1 MGLVI
6 LLLTSQKGVSKTL
19 AYLSAQAL
27 AFAIWGVVFL
37 SLSAN
42 FDNLRTSGPTRASL
56 AIRTFLGILLL
67 VIAVRVFFTEQDPDA
82 IPLKWKSL
90 IEKISA
96 LALFILNLFLSLLQL
111 RFVLLIMI
119 GTDMINAAR
128 LSRMGNIL
136 GLLILLFVLLWP
148 QLLPF
153 ALFLALRDQRGKV
166 LQTLDDWLENN
177 SRLVNAGLLGLLGLF
192 LVWGGLA
199 GLVAG

>member
-6 LLLTSQKGVSKTL
+6 LLLTSKKGVSKTL

-42 FDNLRTSGPTRASL
+42 FESLRTSEPTRASL

-67 VIAVRVFFTEQDPDA
+67 VIAVRVFFTDQDPDA
-82 IPLKWKSL
+82 MPLKWRSL

-96 LALFILNLFLSLLQL
+96 VALFILNLFLSLLQL

-119 GTDMINAAR
+119 GADMINAAR
-128 LSRMGNIL
+128 LSQTGTIL

-148 QLLPF
+148 QLLPL
-153 ALFLALRDQRGKV
+153 AVFLTLRDQRDK
-166 LQTLDDWLENN
+166 LLLTLDGWLEKN
-177 SRLVNAGLLGLLGLF
+177 SRLFNAGLLGILGLF

>member
-42 FDNLRTSGPTRASL
+42 FDNLRTSEPTRASL

-67 VIAVRVFFTEQDPDA
+67 VIAIRVFFTEQDPDA
-82 IPLKWKSL
+82 MPLKWKAL
-90 IEKISA
+90 IEKVSA
-96 LALFILNLFLSLLQL
+96 IVLFILNLFLSLLQL

-153 ALFLALRDQRGKV
+153 AVFLTLRDQRDKM
-166 LQTLDDWLENN
+166 LEALDDWLERN

>member
-6 LLLTSQKGVSKTL
+6 LLLTSKKGVSKTL

-27 AFAIWGVVFL
+27 AFAVWGVVFL

-42 FDNLRTSGPTRASL
+42 FDSLRTSEPTRASL

-82 IPLKWKSL
+82 IPLKWRSL

-96 LALFILNLFLSLLQL
+96 IALFILNLFLSLLQL

-128 LSRMGNIL
+128 LSRTGTIL

-148 QLLPF
+148 QLLPL
-153 ALFLALRDQRGKV
+153 AVFLALRDQRDKM
-166 LQTLDDWLENN
+166 LKTLDDWLERN
-177 SRLVNAGLLGLLGLF
+177 SRLFNAGLLGLLGLF
-192 LVWGGLA
+192 LVWVGLA

>member
-6 LLLTSQKGVSKTL
+6 LLLTSKKGFSKTL

-37 SLSAN
+37 NLSAN

-67 VIAVRVFFTEQDPDA
+67 VIAVRVFFSEQDPDA
-82 IPLKWKSL
+82 MPLKWKSL

-96 LALFILNLFLSLLQL
+96 VALFILNLFLSLLQL

-128 LSRMGNIL
+128 LSQTGTIL

-148 QLLPF
+148 QLLPL
-153 ALFLALRDQRGKV
+153 AVFLTLRDQRDKT
-166 LQTLDDWLENN
+166 LKTLDGWLERN
-177 SRLVNAGLLGLLGLF
+177 SRLFNAGLLGLLGLF